1 MVAMVINT
9 IFDGNTMNDATI
21 IKKLKKLLQYH
32 NEHRYSIA
40 ERSIEGLIYDIEQ
53 GRRDE

>member
-1 MVAMVINT
+1 MVINT